1 MNPEPIWVMHETS
14 KIEIPQIYAHTT
26 ISKFNYPLTSH
37 FFKLFGPQGKR
48 HLERRLMS
56 ETLRLK
62 GEWEKLADAESRQK
76 FIEECKTQ
84 VATLRKV
91 SSFHLTHSQFF

>member
-37 FFKLFGPQGKR
+37 FFKLFGTFVGKR
-48 HLERRLMS
+48 EEKRKLKS
-56 ETLRLK
+56 DKLRLK
-62 GEWEKLADAESRQK
+62 EEWDKLADAESKQK
-76 FIEECKTQ
+76 FIEECQTQ
-84 VATLRKV
+84 VKTLKEVRYIPPDV
-91 SSFHLTHSQFF
+91 V